1 MLAATIAM
9 ILANS
14 AAAATELE
22 LTSGP
27 ITMTG
32 SQIREYNS
40 HLDRDHPNY
49 IRCTRVEETGSLVR
63 KRAVCRTNQQWA
75 IADEAGNREARD
87 ISETMRSKA
96 TAGE

>member
-22 LTSGP
+22 LTSGST
-27 ITMTG
+27 TMTG

-49 IRCTRVEETGSLVR
+49 IRCVRVEETGSLVR
-63 KRAVCRTNQQWA
+63 KRPVCRTNQQWA
-75 IADEAGNREARD
+75 AADEAGNREGRD
-87 ISETMRSKA
+87 IADAMRAKA